1 MAVGK
6 EIKTKIRSIQSTRKI
21 TSAMEL
27 VAASKM
33 KKVQERMTATRPY
46 SANMIAIIHQIAASS
61 SEYHHSFMDEREV
74 KNVGMII
81 VSSDRGLCGGLN
93 YALFKKTLL
102 AEKEWEEKG
111 VNTKMAVY
119 GSKGGNFFKGMG
131 RQMEAAQ
138 SKLSD
143 HATMD
148 ELGGVL
154 KVMLDLYRDKS
165 IDALYL
171 GFNRFVNTMVQAPTL
186 QQLLPLPS
194 YKVEQKGRGGAM
206 LRPPDSD
213 GGHKDGGQK
222 SEQQAEA
229 PSAVGATTDENKYEM
244 PQQILQ
250 RKYAWD
256 YLYEPDA
263 KELLDKLLERYCESS
278 LYQAVVENL
287 SCEQAARM
295 IAMKSATDNAG
306 EIIEEL
312 QLIYNKA
319 RQAVITQEISEIVA
333 GSEAL

>member
-33 KKVQERMTATRPY
+33 KKVQERMAATRPY

-61 SEYHHSFMDEREV
+61 SEYHHSFMDKREV
-74 KNVGMII
+74 KNVGKII

-102 AEKEWEEKG
+102 SEKEWEEKG
-111 VNTKMAVY
+111 VNTKMAVF
-119 GSKGGNFFKGMG
+119 GSKGGSFFKGMG
-131 RQMEAAQ
+131 RSMEAAQ

-154 KVMLDLYRDKS
+154 KVMLDLYRDKK

-194 YKVEQKGRGGAM
+194 YKEEHKGGEQSLEADGAT
-206 LRPPDSD
+206 S
-213 GGHKDGGQK
+213 
-222 SEQQAEA
+222 
-229 PSAVGATTDENKYEM
+229 ATTDEDKYEM

-263 KELLDKLLERYCESS
+263 KELLDKLLERYCESA

-306 EIIEEL
+306 EIIEQLE
-312 QLIYNKA
+312 LIYNKA

>member
-33 KKVQERMTATRPY
+33 KKVQERMAATRPY

-61 SEYHHSFMDEREV
+61 SEYHHSFMDKREV

-102 AEKEWEEKG
+102 AEKEWEGKG

-119 GSKGGNFFKGMG
+119 GSKGGNFFKGVG
-131 RQMEAAQ
+131 RHMEAAQ

-154 KVMLDLYRDKS
+154 KVMLDLYRDKK

-194 YKVEQKGRGGAM
+194 YKEEVA
-206 LRPPDSD
+206 D
-213 GGHKDGGQK
+213 G
-222 SEQQAEA
+222 
-229 PSAVGATTDENKYEM
+229 KYETS
-244 PQQILQ
+244 QQILQ

>member
-33 KKVQERMTATRPY
+33 KKVQERMAATRPY

-61 SEYHHSFMDEREV
+61 SEYHHSFMDKREV
-74 KNVGMII
+74 KNIGIII

-102 AEKEWEEKG
+102 TEKEWEEKG
-111 VNTKMAVY
+111 VNTKMAVF
-119 GSKGGNFFKGMG
+119 GSKGGSFFKGMG
-131 RQMEAAQ
+131 KSMEAAQ

-154 KVMLDLYRDKS
+154 KVMLDLYRDKK
-165 IDALYL
+165 IDELYL

-194 YKVEQKGRGGAM
+194 YKEEQKSSQDLEVA
-206 LRPPDSD
+206 S
-213 GGHKDGGQK
+213 
-222 SEQQAEA
+222 
-229 PSAVGATTDENKYEM
+229 ATTDEDKYEM

-263 KELLDKLLERYCESS
+263 KELLDKLLERYCESA

-306 EIIEEL
+306 EIIEQLE
-312 QLIYNKA
+312 LIYNKA

>member
-33 KKVQERMTATRPY
+33 KKVQERMAATRPY

-61 SEYHHSFMDEREV
+61 SEYHHSFMDKREV
-74 KNVGMII
+74 KNIGIII

-102 AEKEWEEKG
+102 TEKEWEEKG
-111 VNTKMAVY
+111 VNTKMAVF
-119 GSKGGNFFKGMG
+119 GSKGGSFFKGMG
-131 RQMEAAQ
+131 KSMEAAQ

-154 KVMLDLYRDKS
+154 KVMLDLYRDKK

-194 YKVEQKGRGGAM
+194 YKEEHKGGK
-206 LRPPDSD
+206 
-213 GGHKDGGQK
+213 HKGGQ
-222 SEQQAEA
+222 QNPGQDLEA
-229 PSAVGATTDENKYEM
+229 ASATTDEDKYEM

-263 KELLDKLLERYCESS
+263 KELLDKLLERYCESA

-306 EIIEEL
+306 EIIEQLE
-312 QLIYNKA
+312 LIYNKA